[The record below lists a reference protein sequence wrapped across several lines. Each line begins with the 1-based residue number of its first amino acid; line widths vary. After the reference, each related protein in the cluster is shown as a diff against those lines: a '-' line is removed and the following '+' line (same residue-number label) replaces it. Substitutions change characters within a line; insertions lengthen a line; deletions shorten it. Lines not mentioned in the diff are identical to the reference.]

1 MPWDHGLQGPA
12 YDIASS
18 NDARLRVLA
27 GPGTGKTFAL
37 NRLVMRLLE
46 QGENPRRIL
55 VVTFTRTAAADLERE
70 LERLGVP
77 GCDEIRVGTLHSF
90 CFTILAG
97 AAVLAQHNRVARIV
111 LQVKKHGG
119 YLGFE
124 YGPLLKDLNNSDV
137 FGDTR
142 SRIRRIRAYEAAWAR
157 QQREV
162 AGQAQ
167 DAVDQQFEAVLLS
180 WLRFHRAMLIGEL
193 IPEAL
198 TYLRENPL
206 AREHTAFDR
215 IIVDEYQDL
224 NKADQS
230 IIDVLATRGTLMIV
244 GDEDQSIYHFRHANP
259 EGIED
264 FPNRHPGTIDR
275 TMDTCRR
282 CAKVVVRAANSLIS
296 YNHLGGGAVRPLHE
310 YAQNPEGEIHRVQ
323 WVNLNQEIEGLA
335 NYVEYRI
342 AQGHYEAKDFLILCP
357 RRRIGYRLRRELR
370 ARNVDARSFFPEEA
384 LEEEEAQ
391 EAFTLL
397 TLLADPEDRVALR
410 FWLGCKSDNWL
421 VGRYAQLRQL
431 CENSGDSPYQALTK
445 MENGEIP
452 RAGYS
457 HLLARFRALQ
467 QQFRVLEDK
476 VGSELVDTL
485 FPPDTPWAEAVRDIL
500 AGQEITEETDA
511 GRLLTMV
518 REKLSRPEIPSN
530 PDYVRIMS
538 LHASKGLTSNVTI
551 ITTMINSLI
560 PNEDPLATPVEQ
572 QRNMEEQ
579 RRLFYVGVTRT
590 REVLVLSY
598 PVRLG
603 NPNEILQL
611 GAHVQPGGR
620 AVPSAFLRELGLQG
634 NAMAGDAW
642 VASGYANG

>member
-1 MPWDHGLQGPA
+1 MPWDQNLQGPA

-70 LERLGVP
+70 LERLDVP
-77 GCDEIRVGTLHSF
+77 GCDEISVGTLHSY
-90 CFTILAG
+90 CFTVLAR

-111 LQVKKHGG
+111 LQVKKQGG

-124 YGPLLKDLNNSDV
+124 YGPLLKDLNNSEV

-167 DAVDQQFEAVLLS
+167 DPVDQQFEAALLS

-206 AREHTAFDR
+206 AQEHSAFDR
-215 IIVDEYQDL
+215 VIVDEYQDL

-230 IIDVLATRGTLMIV
+230 IIDVLAARGNLMIV

-264 FPNRHPGTIDR
+264 FPNRHPGTVDR

-282 CAKVVVRAANSLIS
+282 CAKAIVRAANSLIS

-323 WVNLNQEIEGLA
+323 WASLNQEILGLA
-335 NYVEYRI
+335 DYVQCLI
-342 AQGHYEAKDFLILCP
+342 QQGRYEAKDFLILCP

-370 ARNVDARSFFPEEA
+370 DRNIDARSFFPEEA
-384 LEEEEAQ
+384 LEEKEAQ
-391 EAFTLL
+391 EAFALL
-397 TLLADPEDRVALR
+397 ILLADPDDRVAFR
-410 FWLGCKSDNWL
+410 FWLGCKSGSWL
-421 VGRYAQLRQL
+421 AGQYARLRAS
-431 CENSGDSPYQALTK
+431 CENSGDSPYQALSK
-445 MENGEIP
+445 MESGEIP
-452 RAGYS
+452 RVGYS
-457 HLLARFRALQ
+457 HLLVRFRALQ
-467 QQFRVLEDK
+467 TQLRALEGK
-476 VGSELVDTL
+476 AGSELVDAIY
-485 FPPDTPWAEAVRDIL
+485 PSDTPWAEAVRDIL

-511 GRLLTMV
+511 GQLLTMV

-530 PDYVRIMS
+530 PAYVRIMS
-538 LHASKGLTSNVTI
+538 LHASKGLTSKVTI
-551 ITTMINSLI
+551 ISTIVNSLI
-560 PNEDPLATPVEQ
+560 PNEDPFATPAEQ

-603 NPNEILQL
+603 TPDVILQL
-611 GAHVQPGGR
+611 GAHVAPGGQT
-620 AVPSAFLRELGLQG
+620 VPSTFLRELGLQG
-634 NAMAGDAW
+634 NARAGDEWA
-642 VASGYANG
+642 ASGYG